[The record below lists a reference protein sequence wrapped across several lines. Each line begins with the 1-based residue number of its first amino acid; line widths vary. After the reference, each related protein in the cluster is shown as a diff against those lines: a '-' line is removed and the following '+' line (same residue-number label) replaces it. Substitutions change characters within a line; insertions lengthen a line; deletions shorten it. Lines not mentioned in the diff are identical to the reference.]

1 MCGRKVIKPRKVE
14 LDLKLV
20 NSSFLFIQNQTQKVG
35 GVTGELCDNFY
46 RSSLVIRRARWRHR
60 AAMDNSTR
68 FKGRGFFRSFPYS
81 SFSASM
87 TVSSRIEIF
96 SSCS

>member
-35 GVTGELCDNFY
+35 GLPVSFVTTFTGQ
-46 RSSLVIRRARWRHR
+46 A
-60 AAMDNSTR
+60 
-68 FKGRGFFRSFPYS
+68 
-81 SFSASM
+81 
-87 TVSSRIEIF
+87 
-96 SSCS
+96 